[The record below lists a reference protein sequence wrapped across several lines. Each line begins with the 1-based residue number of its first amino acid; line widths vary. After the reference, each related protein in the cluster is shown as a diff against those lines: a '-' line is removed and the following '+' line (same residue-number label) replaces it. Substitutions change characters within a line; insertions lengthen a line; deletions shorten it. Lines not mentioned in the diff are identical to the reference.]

1 MELACARDGEA
12 GRLAALEAC
21 RAMLVTAMR
30 EGNTL
35 VIKMGSGGN
44 GGVQF
49 VEEGGSGCCLVAAEY
64 LPSCIFEPAAV
75 CDAEVWNLFVRVEDR
90 CM

>member
-1 MELACARDGEA
+1 
-12 GRLAALEAC
+12 
-21 RAMLVTAMR
+21 MLVGAMR

-35 VIKMGSGGN
+35 VVKMGSGGN

-49 VEEGGSGCCLVAAEY
+49 VEGDGSGCCFVGAEY

-75 CDAEVWNLFVRVEDR
+75 CNADVWNLFVRVEDR
-90 CM
+90 CIQRIWLFRFFSACF